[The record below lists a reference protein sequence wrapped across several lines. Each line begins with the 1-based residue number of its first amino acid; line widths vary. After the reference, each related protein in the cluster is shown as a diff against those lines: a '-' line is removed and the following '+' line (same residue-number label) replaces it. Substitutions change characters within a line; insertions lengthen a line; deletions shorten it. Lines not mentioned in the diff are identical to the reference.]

1 MWTPKPTADE
11 LGLDLGA
18 QAWQRS
24 GVGTGAME
32 VAFVE
37 ASGNRWVVMRVVDDP
52 DGRVLVYDLYEW
64 ECFLEGAKSGEFDDI
79 VG

>member
-1 MWTPKPTADE
+1 MPAPKPTADE

-24 GVGTGAME
+24 GAGSGAME

-37 ASGNRWVVMRVVDDP
+37 ASGQRWVLMRVVGDP
-52 DGRVLVYDLYEW
+52 ASRVMVYDLYEW

-79 VG
+79 AR